1 MIEIEIKGNFAKPL
15 TIWAANELINEGV
28 IDFFESP
35 DFNEIGDCINHWFT
49 IDEDNRFMLNQIK
62 FAGKIKVLE

>member
-15 TIWAANELINEGV
+15 TTWAANELIDEGV
-28 IDFFESP
+28 INFFENP
-35 DFNEIGDCINHWFT
+35 DFNEIVDCLNHWFT
-49 IDEDNRFMLNQIK
+49 INEENKFMLWQTK